1 MDTMINL
8 ADIVKERPFPEFAQW
23 WEMGENFIG
32 FMSRAIVPQWRELVG
47 PEGDLDRVQGY
58 AAKYLE
64 LVYERKTDPALVRT
78 FLRRDASR
86 PIASGEFDA
95 LSYAFYRSAFESLGG
110 KYAGDEVALAKGK
123 RAFAIR
129 VGKIFFTAIH
139 DHLQLNLPTGLE
151 TPAQYARLQGNIDVV
166 AEFLLEEG
174 YLRDQCTFT
183 FSVDAARGGVRIQ
196 QEPGDFLDNLHQKGV
211 GYALYIMG
219 YPAILP
225 SAVYLYRM
233 YGEAQH
239 HSSRTIEELFD
250 RVGYQARETDD
261 FNPSEFPSDRVVEL
275 WLVRPS

>member
-1 MDTMINL
+1 MDTMISL
-8 ADIVKERPFPEFAQW
+8 ADIVSERPFPEFAQW
-23 WEMGENFIG
+23 WEMGDHFIG
-32 FMSRAIVPQWRELVG
+32 FMSRAIAPQWRELVG
-47 PEGDLDRVQGY
+47 PEGDLDRVQAY
-58 AAKYLE
+58 AAEYLE
-64 LVYERKTDPALVRT
+64 LVYGRKADPALVQT

-86 PIASGEFDA
+86 PIGSGEFDA
-95 LSYAFYRSAFESLGG
+95 LSYAFYRSAFESLKS
-110 KYAGDEVALAKGK
+110 KYAGDAAAWAREK

-129 VGKIFFTAIH
+129 VGKIFFNAVH
-139 DHLQLNLPTGLE
+139 DHLQLDLPAGLE
-151 TPAQYARLQGNIDVV
+151 TPAQYSRLQENIDLV
-166 AEFLLEEG
+166 AKFLLEEG

-196 QEPGDFLDNLHQKGV
+196 QEPGDFLDNLQQKGV

-261 FNPSEFPSDRVVEL
+261 FDPSEFPSDRVVEL